1 MDIMKRQSL
10 LAQQQRTARNAQR
23 KLEEERRRLEEERR
37 KLEEEERKRILAAN
51 PKPPLYKKSNKTAT
65 RTNGIAIRPGTNRRQ
80 VTQKKARRNRRN
92 FNKY

>member
-23 KLEEERRRLEEERR
+23 KLEEERRRLEEE
-37 KLEEEERKRILAAN
+37 ERKRILAAN
-51 PKPPLYKKSNKTAT
+51 PKPPLYKKSNKTGT

-92 FNKY
+92 LNKY